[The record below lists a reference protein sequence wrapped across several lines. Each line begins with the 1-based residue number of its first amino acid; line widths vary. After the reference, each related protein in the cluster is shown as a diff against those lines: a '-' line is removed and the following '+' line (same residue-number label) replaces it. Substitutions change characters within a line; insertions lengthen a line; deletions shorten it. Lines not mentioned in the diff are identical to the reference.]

1 MGSTRWQDL
10 ETLEYKGSSVPADT
24 AYTLSCASIDT
35 NRALCEEYRECQS
48 DHNIQFAFNG
58 IDEQTRS
65 QTISGAPYHQSKQ
78 SCTLEEPTR
87 RLRPFNGPAGK
98 PKRFFRTFWRG
109 LSTRALNVKNLE
121 TSMNE

>member
-1 MGSTRWQDL
+1 MGSTRQQDL

-24 AYTLSCASIDT
+24 AYTPSCAPIET
-35 NRALCEEYRECQS
+35 NRAFCEEDRKCGSAEMM
-48 DHNIQFAFNG
+48 QFAYNG
-58 IDEQTRS
+58 KDEQTRS
-65 QTISGAPYHQSKQ
+65 LTISGAQFHELMQQVPF
-78 SCTLEEPTR
+78 EEPPR